1 MDQGLTNLGGI
12 VGIVLAMLV
21 TGPLNDWGIVWMSQR
36 NRGIYEPE
44 YRLVFMLGMLFG
56 VFGYVGWAVGN
67 DNRMP
72 WIGAVACITYVLWHP
87 SLSVALLTIG
97 TLDHP
102 DPSSLRSALCARLRP
117 SVPTESHIPR
127 GSHLI
132 SAPPGAPVW
141 QHAQLQHGRLRRS
154 GSNLPAGHARRQRPA
169 HPLHHELREE
179 HGPLRLDL
187 FRQRHH
193 HLPRCQGLAAHP
205 WGVPGRLLA
214 RVRPDVRVREAR
226 AVVRECHLSIPTRL
240 APSARVR
247 CQY

>member
-102 DPSSLRSALCARLRP
+102 DSSSLRSALCAP
-117 SVPTESHIPR
+117 PPR
-127 GSHLI
+127 IRSNRI
-132 SAPPGAPVW
+132 SYPAWFA
-141 QHAQLQHGRLRRS
+141 
-154 GSNLPAGHARRQRPA
+154 SNLR
-169 HPLHHELREE
+169 
-179 HGPLRLDL
+179 
-187 FRQRHH
+187 
-193 HLPRCQGLAAHP
+193 
-205 WGVPGRLLA
+205 
-214 RVRPDVRVREAR
+214 
-226 AVVRECHLSIPTRL
+226 
-240 APSARVR
+240 SARCTCVAACSTSAWSSPAER
-247 CQY
+247 Q